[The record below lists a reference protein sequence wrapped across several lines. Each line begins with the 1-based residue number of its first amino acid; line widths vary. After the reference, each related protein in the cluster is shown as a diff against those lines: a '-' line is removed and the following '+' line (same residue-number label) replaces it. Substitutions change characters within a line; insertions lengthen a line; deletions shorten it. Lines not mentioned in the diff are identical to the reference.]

1 MPPFPDLS
9 NSKDIVEE
17 AIIYLIVILAGIK
30 SNKIRKILLFLASLL
45 LSTRFL
51 VSCGSCTVAPFPIV
65 IGGSVDHTY
74 LWQMDYHALTD
85 RIVGVGEARDIG
97 MITNIVGL
105 YIPFII
111 VYQGPLMTYLWGKS
125 LAISYDYYSGVT
137 FSEDGTYLVAV
148 T

>member
-45 LSTRFL
+45 LYTRLL

-65 IGGSVDHTY
+65 IGGSVGATY
-74 LWQMDYHALTD
+74 LLQMDYHALTD
-85 RIVGVGEARDIG
+85 KIVGVGYTFDTG
-97 MITNIVGL
+97 MSTNIPVG
-105 YIPFII
+105 
-111 VYQGPLMTYLWGKS
+111 G
-125 LAISYDYYSGVT
+125 
-137 FSEDGTYLVAV
+137 
-148 T
+148 